1 MAIWDFFGSQAGQQG
16 LMGFGSSMLANSGW
30 KPVNSPGTT
39 FGEILGQG
47 MQAGMQGYQQGQAQ
61 HEREVELGYQKRQRA
76 EQDRLARD
84 QRLNDLAKQQE
95 QIAARD
101 LAIKQLGG
109 RLDPAQASLL
119 RAQDPAQAGAS
130 LLEYLSPQAVDPVK
144 LGQGEALV
152 DPRTGQMIASGL
164 PEDRKPIQV
173 GSTLLDPFTF
183 QPLYQ
188 APAEGMSQYQ
198 QAQLELERQKLAQ
211 AGQQDPTGLMQ
222 NLQAAGLQPGT
233 PEYREAVMQALTKPQ
248 TQISMGDKAEQ
259 AGAIERAKSS
269 AQLGSKRMEAAL
281 GTLDSGQSMMAAL
294 DRLDAL
300 NAAAPAGSYANVATQ
315 AEKLTGGLAPDLLTG
330 GPDVAAAEEFSG
342 LSAEMELQGANLLKG
357 PASNL
362 DAQIIKRTAP
372 ALDDSR
378 EGRAAKNA
386 QRRAVTQLIMQR
398 AQREAELLDA
408 GMSPTQARKQVMQ
421 EIPSP
426 GEQAAPAG
434 SGGSLPTYRIQNG
447 QLVPAG

>member
-1 MAIWDFFGSQAGQQG
+1 MG
-16 LMGFGSSMLANSGW
+16 LFDNPYIAQMLARGAEGIFAGDAGAIARTM
-30 KPVNSPGTT
+30 PGDFATIRKQEEAKANERELEMAREAALSALGSKIDPGRAALLRAADPQSANNT
-39 FGEILGQG
+39 LFELMAPQEIDPLVLGQG
-47 MQAGMQGYQQGQAQ
+47 QVAFDPQTGQ
-61 HEREVELGYQKRQRA
+61 
-76 EQDRLARD
+76 
-84 QRLNDLAKQQE
+84 
-95 QIAARD
+95 QIAAGPNAAPKRD
-101 LAIKQLGG
+101 IREVGGVLGEVT
-109 RLDPAQASLL
+109 D
-119 RAQDPAQAGAS
+119 
-130 LLEYLSPQAVDPVK
+130 
-144 LGQGEALV
+144 QGFV
-152 DPRTGQMIASGL
+152 
-164 PEDRKPIQV
+164 
-173 GSTLLDPFTF
+173 
-183 QPLYQ
+183 PLFQ
-188 APAEGMSQYQ
+188 APEEGMSPYQ
-198 QAQLELERQKLAQ
+198 SAQIELERQKLAQ
-211 AGQQDPTGLMQ
+211 AAQQGQDPTSLMQ
-222 NLQAAGLQPGT
+222 NLAAAGLKPGT

-248 TQISMGDKAEQ
+248 TQIDMGAKAEQ

-330 GPDVAAAEEFSG
+330 GPNVPAAEEFSG

-372 ALDDSR
+372 NLEDSR

-426 GEQAAPAG
+426 GEQPAG
-434 SGGSLPTYRIQNG
+434 
-447 QLVPAG
+447 AGATSDNDPLGIR